1 MKSLYGTQFSILEIL
16 YILQI
21 FLVIVLLY
29 SNPYWYPNLCIRK
42 QRINLFF
49 LEERVA
55 PCFIQKKETG
65 LKHEG
70 SERIRRRA
78 RH

>member
-21 FLVIVLLY
+21 FTDYKY

-70 SERIRRRA
+70 SECIRRRA